1 MNKNVIITIKKEL
14 RAILRDKRSLLMMLV
29 MPLIIPVF
37 IFIFS
42 AAYNDIAMES
52 NVPELTNVGINYN
65 MNDDEQLIAKEV
77 QLNPV
82 VYHTKEELEAGYKNH
97 EYSAY
102 VIREDNNYTIYANIN
117 EENGM
122 EANAIAQ
129 NYLDAYNI
137 YLGKNKLDQIGIKF
151 EDIFTNVNY
160 EVSELSG
167 HNTLVDLILSL
178 GMVFAIM
185 SVSLSAIYCV
195 TDSTAGEKE
204 RGTLETFLTF
214 PIRSNELI
222 IGKYFATVI
231 ASLITA
237 IISLVLLVVTI
248 GVSSNMFEMYQS
260 ATFNLNFTSIMIA
273 FTIMGSYAF
282 FVSGACIAIASF
294 SKSYKEA
301 QSALTPISFVTMIP
315 MFLNIFEVP
324 LNYVISCIPVVGHT
338 MLLDYLLTSNLSE
351 FNFLYLIL
359 CVVTT
364 IVFSIILVKI
374 ITKMYKSEKV
384 LFQN

>member
-1 MNKNVIITIKKEL
+1 MNRNVIITIKKEL
-14 RAILRDKRSLLMMLV
+14 RAILRDKKSLMMMLV

-42 AAYNDIAMES
+42 AAYNDLANDSDE
-52 NVPELTNVGINYN
+52 VEFTNIGVNYLLS
-65 MNDDEQLIAKEV
+65 D
-77 QLNPV
+77 
-82 VYHTKEELEAGYKNH
+82 EELAIANEVKLTPFKYDSKEKLEEGYEKH
-97 EYSAY
+97 EYNAY
-102 VIREDNNYTIYANIN
+102 IIKEDNNYSIYANVN

-122 EANAIAQ
+122 TASNVAQ
-129 NYLDAYNI
+129 TFLESYNI
-137 YLGKNKLDQIGIKF
+137 YLGRNKLEQIGINF
-151 EDIFTNVNY
+151 EEIFTNVTY
-160 EVSELSG
+160 EVKELSG
-167 HNTLVDLILSL
+167 HNTFVDLILSL
-178 GMVFAIM
+178 GMIFAVM
-185 SVSLSAIYCV
+185 SISLSAIYCV

-222 IGKYFATVI
+222 LGKYFATVI

-237 IISLVLLVVTI
+237 IISLILLAVTI
-248 GVSSNMFEMYQS
+248 GFASNMFEMYQG
-260 ATFNLNFTSIMIA
+260 ATINVNFTSFMISLVIMA
-273 FTIMGSYAF
+273 SYAF
-282 FVSGACIAIASF
+282 FISGACIAIASF

-301 QSALTPISFVTMIP
+301 QSALTPISFITMIP

-324 LNYVISCIPVVGHT
+324 LDNLISCIPVVGHT
-338 MLLDYLLTSNLSE
+338 MLLDYMLTSNLSE

-359 CVVTT
+359 SVVTT
-364 IVFSIILVKI
+364 IVFSLILVKV